1 MEKVVLR
8 VSMVRAASRFLF
20 SKGKCKNLKEYVKK
34 QGINNVLNIIFD
46 EQKLNIVR
54 LKEEYDRFVSGENSE
69 IYAWM
74 YKVNSEFGVVI
85 DSHIYLYHF
94 NPDFNKQT
102 REILGWEYAESRRFL
117 GDTWWFSDEEILK
130 DLQEMSVVNFIH
142 KYRGYDVI
150 ND

>member
-1 MEKVVLR
+1 M
-8 VSMVRAASRFLF
+8 
-20 SKGKCKNLKEYVKK
+20 KK

-85 DSHIYLYHF
+85 
-94 NPDFNKQT
+94 
-102 REILGWEYAESRRFL
+102 E
-117 GDTWWFSDEEILK
+117 
-130 DLQEMSVVNFIH
+130 VVF
-142 KYRGYDVI
+142 
-150 ND
+150 